1 MTDLRQEQIDRLNAR
16 LEYLDKQ
23 SAKAIADK
31 KAQVDASLTKVPE
44 RYEKQEGKRS
54 PYELLT
60 SMKAALDRD
69 GEKWCELEKQRLT
82 AQKELQET
90 IQSNRNEFESWLEGK
105 DSR

>member
-1 MTDLRQEQIDRLNAR
+1 MADLRQEQIDRLEAR
-16 LEYLDKQ
+16 LDYLDKQ

-31 KAQVDASLTKVPE
+31 KAQVDASLEKVPE

-60 SMKAALDRD
+60 AMKSALESD
-69 GEKWCELEKQRLT
+69 GQKWCELEKQRLT
-82 AQKELQET
+82 AQKELQEKMK
-90 IQSNRNEFESWLEGK
+90 SNRDEFEGWLEGK